1 MKMKKV
7 SYIQN
12 EHHITVKVWCASC
25 EYKEMTRASSLRRC
39 RKLNKDVKPHH
50 CCKCWEM
57 SEQLQLAGMSLGV
70 VRDKDTKVIII
81 N

>member
-1 MKMKKV
+1 MKKV
-7 SYIQN
+7 TYIQN

-25 EYKEMTRASSLRRC
+25 EYKDFTRASSMRRC
-39 RKLNKDVKPHH
+39 RKLNKDVKPNH

-57 SEQLQLAGMSLGV
+57 CQSLKKAGYSKGV